1 MVNAQDLA
9 NISQQTQQEKFL
21 KQAIENEVALGVHI
35 LDVDARTFISGSL
48 IYVPVFE
55 EVIDPKT
62 KLVTG
67 KTDKILGYR
76 VEKISTPFKEPF
88 TTDITKANLEIED
101 IDLGMEMLEVI
112 ATCKKYADK
121 YDCHQNMAEFANF
134 TTDLLNALMVTSRGK
149 NFRGAILAKSTINV
163 HEATSKEWINRFD
176 EEAEN
181 GGQQKKPFWKFW

>member
-9 NISQQTQQEKFL
+9 AISAQTTQEKYL

-35 LDVDARTFISGSL
+35 LDVDPKTFMSGSM

-55 EVIDPKT
+55 EIIDAKT
-62 KLVTG
+62 KIST
-67 KTDKILGYR
+67 KTEKILGYR
-76 VEKISTPFKEPF
+76 VEKIGTPFKEPF
-88 TTDITKANLEIED
+88 TTDLTKANLEPND

-134 TTDLLNALMVTSRGK
+134 TTDLLNSLMVTSRGK
-149 NFRGAILAKSTINV
+149 NFRGAILAKSQINV
-163 HEATSKEWINRFD
+163 HEATSKEWVNRFD
-176 EEAEN
+176 DELEAA
-181 GGQQKKPFWKFW
+181 GQQKKPFWKFW

>member
-9 NISQQTQQEKFL
+9 NISAATQQEKFL
-21 KQAIENEVALGVHI
+21 KQAIENEVALGTYI
-35 LDVDARTFISGSL
+35 LEVDPKTFMSGSM

-55 EVIDPKT
+55 EIIDSKT
-62 KLVTG
+62 KIAT
-67 KTDKILGYR
+67 KTNKIIGYR
-76 VEKISTPFKEPF
+76 VEKIGTPFKEPF
-88 TTDITKANLEIED
+88 TTDLTKANLEPND

-149 NFRGAILAKSTINV
+149 DFRGAILAKSQINV
-163 HEATSKEWINRFD
+163 HEAKSREWISRFD
-176 EEAEN
+176 ENEEMA
-181 GGQQKKPFWKFW
+181 GPQKKPFWKFW